1 MNDLVSLWNDPKYK
15 NIIKLILWF
24 IFIIFVFCLALFSNR
39 NRVKNENNIP
49 KENNNKISNIDNKN
63 ISIKYQIDDYKIDGT
78 YSDKVF
84 KGTVTYQDGTTYQ
97 IKYEN
102 DSLVKDDD
110 NGDFLVISI
119 ETRYLNP
126 NYISDLFNSSK
137 PTILEENKSYLYNI
151 DGTTYYVYINENNSY
166 NIRII
171 KNDKEGILEYQYLE

>member
-1 MNDLVSLWNDPKYK
+1 MNDLVSLWNDPKYT

-39 NRVKNENNIP
+39 NKVINKENIP
-49 KENNNKISNIDNKN
+49 IENNNILKIHNKSVN
-63 ISIKYQIDDYKIDGT
+63 IKYQIDDYKIDGN
-78 YSDKVF
+78 YSDKIF
-84 KGTVTYQDGTTYQ
+84 KGTVIYQDGTTYQ

-102 DSLVKDDD
+102 DSLVKDDN

-119 ETRYLNP
+119 ETRYLDP
-126 NYISDLFNSSK
+126 NYISELFNSSK

-166 NIRII
+166 KIRII